1 MSAATA
7 AVVGLE
13 ASSDARD
20 SPTRWPSRAS
30 RWCLAAAA
38 AAAILREGDAGNI
51 DGDGDA
57 AGAREDGPDRGG
69 LRGGSRRDGDPR
81 EASAAAMAAARA
93 TRPREGD
100 ARSAGGAASERGDA
114 PAAGGDDMA
123 PPRRVPNGAT
133 AKGCEARPADASEG
147 APRGRDARR
156 WSRNLR
162 PSISRPP
169 THSRGRRRRW
179 SGAVRATSA
188 DDAPWRFKQRRARR
202 ARIGAK
208 SLVCYSKERR
218 CANPRP
224 IKPRAP
230 IAKKKHFD
238 RRFLKPSKGK
248 YR

>member
-13 ASSDARD
+13 ASADARD

-57 AGAREDGPDRGG
+57 AGAREDAPDRGG
-69 LRGGSRRDGDPR
+69 LRGGSRRAGDAR

-100 ARSAGGAASERGDA
+100 ARSAARAASERGDA

-133 AKGCEARPADASEG
+133 AEGCEARRRGRLRRRAPRSRRAAVESKPPPADRTAADPLARTPPAG
-147 APRGRDARR
+147 GLARCVPPRRTVPRGVSNNDAR
-156 WSRNLR
+156 
-162 PSISRPP
+162 
-169 THSRGRRRRW
+169 
-179 SGAVRATSA
+179 AARASA
-188 DDAPWRFKQRRARR
+188 
-202 ARIGAK
+202 
-208 SLVCYSKERR
+208 RR

-230 IAKKKHFD
+230 IAKKNIWIVDF
-238 RRFLKPSKGK
+238 
-248 YR
+248 